1 MVDDSHQEGRKEEV
15 LREIF
20 WKVAPNRATEES
32 WVRIEE
38 IWRESV
44 VTVLGR
50 AVKLVK
56 IKSKGV
62 R

>member
-50 AVKLVK
+50 AVKLVD
-56 IKSKGV
+56 
-62 R
+62 